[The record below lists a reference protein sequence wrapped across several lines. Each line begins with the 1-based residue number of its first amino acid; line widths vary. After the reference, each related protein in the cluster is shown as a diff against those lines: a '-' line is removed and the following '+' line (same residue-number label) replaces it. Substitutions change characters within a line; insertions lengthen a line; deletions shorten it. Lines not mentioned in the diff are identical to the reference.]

1 MQDKI
6 FSKDKIAIYC
16 KYILH
21 SDTKRSACNRNSFI
35 MASRHVVLSSLL
47 ILGWVAAV
55 DQYKRTGNATGL
67 RIWTADAFQITW
79 SLTDILQT
87 HTCAGLLTSDV
98 MLKDLE
104 RLKTSPNQ
112 CFNHEKN
119 SVNNVTTL
127 NLPQE
132 S

>member
-21 SDTKRSACNRNSFI
+21 SDAKRSACNRNSFI
-35 MASRHVVLSSLL
+35 MASRHVVLSSML

-67 RIWTADAFQITW
+67 RI
-79 SLTDILQT
+79 
-87 HTCAGLLTSDV
+87 
-98 MLKDLE
+98 
-104 RLKTSPNQ
+104 
-112 CFNHEKN
+112 
-119 SVNNVTTL
+119 
-127 NLPQE
+127 
-132 S
+132 